1 MCVCMCTYA
10 CAGVCVRVSTYMNNP
25 ALMHTHGTQTPE
37 TDGLSICWF
46 DLKINLTFNPELY
59 QTQAET
65 HIMGQFLG
73 EPQAS
78 FKNKKHV
85 LLFIDHN
92 LDPTLSY
99 IPDPRLA

>member
-1 MCVCMCTYA
+1 MCAEACACVC
-10 CAGVCVRVSTYMNNP
+10 VCVSIYMNNP

-37 TDGLSICWF
+37 TDSLSICWF
-46 DLKINLTFNPELY
+46 DLKIDLTFNPELY

-65 HIMGQFLG
+65 HTMGQFLG
-73 EPQAS
+73 EPRAS

-92 LDPTLSY
+92 VDPTLSY

>member
-1 MCVCMCTYA
+1 MCAEA
-10 CAGVCVRVSTYMNNP
+10 CACVCVRVSIYMNNP

-37 TDGLSICWF
+37 TDGLCWF

-65 HIMGQFLG
+65 HTMGQFLG
-73 EPQAS
+73 EPRAS

-92 LDPTLSY
+92 VDPTLSY

>member
-1 MCVCMCTYA
+1 MCAEA
-10 CAGVCVRVSTYMNNP
+10 CACVCVRVSIYMNNP
-25 ALMHTHGTQTPE
+25 ALMHTRGTQTPE
-37 TDGLSICWF
+37 SDGLCWF
-46 DLKINLTFNPELY
+46 DLKIDLTFNPELY

-65 HIMGQFLG
+65 HTMGQFLG

>member
-1 MCVCMCTYA
+1 MCVC
-10 CAGVCVRVSTYMNNP
+10 VHVSIYMNNP

-37 TDGLSICWF
+37 TDGFCWF
-46 DLKINLTFNPELY
+46 DLKINLTFNSELY

-65 HIMGQFLG
+65 HTMGQFLG

-78 FKNKKHV
+78 FKNKKYV

-99 IPDPRLA
+99 IPDLRLA